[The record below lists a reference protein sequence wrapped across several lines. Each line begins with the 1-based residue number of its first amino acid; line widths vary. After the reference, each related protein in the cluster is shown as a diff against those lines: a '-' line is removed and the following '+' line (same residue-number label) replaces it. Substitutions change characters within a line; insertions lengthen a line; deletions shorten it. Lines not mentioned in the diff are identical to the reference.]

1 MYKGWVSLKM
11 LKDLLVFIKEC
22 CYLYKNH
29 FRELIQISYIFIISV
44 KCLPDYLPNM
54 KLCF

>member
-29 FRELIQISYIFIISV
+29 FRELIQIPYIFIISV